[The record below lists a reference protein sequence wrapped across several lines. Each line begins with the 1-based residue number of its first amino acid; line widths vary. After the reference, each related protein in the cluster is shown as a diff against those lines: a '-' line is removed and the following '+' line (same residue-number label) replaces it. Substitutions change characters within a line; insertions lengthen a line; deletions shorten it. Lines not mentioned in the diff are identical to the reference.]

1 MYIVQNYPP
10 FPIYEHTHTF
20 ECHERQYK
28 SIRILTHRQMQ
39 KNFFN
44 SGRNGLQFLNMK
56 TRKRTVCVHTHT
68 CTRNACI
75 C

>member
-1 MYIVQNYPP
+1 MQNYPP

-39 KNFFN
+39 KNFLIVEGMRLQIFN
-44 SGRNGLQFLNMK
+44 N
-56 TRKRTVCVHTHT
+56 RKVGVERERVCV
-68 CTRNACI
+68 RERERES
-75 C
+75 